1 MTHISLIFTLAMAA
15 LVLFAATASAADI
28 PKEPGTYAKI
38 ETTMGTIIVKLFDKR
53 APKTVQNFTDLAE
66 GKKSGK
72 PYYDGIIF
80 HRVIPNFMV
89 QTGDPTGTGR
99 GGPGYKIADEFHPE
113 LKHDGPGVLSM
124 ANVGSPNTG
133 GGQFFITVA
142 ATRHLDGKH
151 AVFGKVIEG
160 LDVVK
165 AISEVKTG
173 PGDRPLTE
181 IAMKT
186 VTIHRVK

>member
-1 MTHISLIFTLAMAA
+1 MTHFSLFFSLALAG
-15 LVLFAATASAADI
+15 LVLFAATAAAAEV
-28 PKEPGTYAKI
+28 PTAPGVYAKI
-38 ETTMGTIIVKLFDKR
+38 ETTMGTIIVKLFDQQ

-80 HRVIPNFMV
+80 HRVIPDFMV

-99 GGPGYKIADEFHPE
+99 GGPGYQIADEFHPQ

-124 ANVGSPNTG
+124 ANAGPNTG
-133 GGQFFITVA
+133 GSQFFITVK
-142 ATRHLDGKH
+142 ATPWLDGRH

-160 LDVVK
+160 QSVVD
-165 AISEVKTG
+165 AISKAATG
-173 PGDRPLTE
+173 PGDRPVTK
-181 IAMKT
+181 IAMTK